1 MVIDM
6 KGDYELRLN
15 EAKEK
20 IQEILE
26 GYNLFVYGEVDQ
38 CVYLICNDNTD
49 EELRLWNGQ
58 TSVKD
63 SAT

>member
-1 MVIDM
+1 M

-38 CVYLICNDNTD
+38 CVY
-49 EELRLWNGQ
+49 
-58 TSVKD
+58 
-63 SAT
+63 

>member
-49 EELRLWNGQ
+49 EELRL
-58 TSVKD
+58 
-63 SAT
+63 

>member
-1 MVIDM
+1 M

-15 EAKEK
+15 EAKEE

-26 GYNLFVYGEVDQ
+26 AYNLDLYGEVDQ
-38 CVYLICNDNTD
+38 CVYLVCNDNAAK
-49 EELRLWNGQ
+49 ELRLWNGQ

-63 SAT
+63 SAI